1 MKVVTSG
8 STLLDRSLK
17 CGLIGIALL
26 LVMCVSAY
34 LSIFNNGLAAAPD
47 NWSAFGAF
55 FGGVFGPAVS
65 LVTLFAIQITIDIQ
79 RELLLSQKREF
90 DLIRVQQS
98 LAHQVQVEQ
107 ADFSK
112 LSEYKSHQLQLL
124 DQQINMFE
132 RMLDRYETEGQRIFE
147 LGRQSGVPRTE
158 KLAVLD
164 RNINEVDAQVGRLI
178 QLSVEVSLA
187 EFKSIQ
193 EISARMKEELQDIAP
208 KFFRFTSHNEKG
220 SSVGK

>member
-17 CGLIGIALL
+17 FGLIGIALL
-26 LVMCVSAY
+26 LVICVSTY
-34 LSIFNNGLAAAPD
+34 MSVFNNGLATAPD

-65 LVTLFAIQITIDIQ
+65 LVTLFAILITIDIQ
-79 RELLLSQKREF
+79 RELLLAQKREF
-90 DLIRVQQS
+90 DLIRVQQN

-132 RMLDRYETEGQRIFE
+132 RMLDRYDAEALRIFE
-147 LGRQSGVPRTE
+147 LGRRSGVPRTE
-158 KLAVLD
+158 KLEALD
-164 RNINEVDAQVGRLI
+164 GNIDEVDAQVGRLI
-178 QLSVEVSLA
+178 QLSVEISLG

-193 EISARMKEELQDIAP
+193 EISTRMKEELQDIAP
-208 KFFRFTSHNEKG
+208 KFFMFTLQD
-220 SSVGK
+220 